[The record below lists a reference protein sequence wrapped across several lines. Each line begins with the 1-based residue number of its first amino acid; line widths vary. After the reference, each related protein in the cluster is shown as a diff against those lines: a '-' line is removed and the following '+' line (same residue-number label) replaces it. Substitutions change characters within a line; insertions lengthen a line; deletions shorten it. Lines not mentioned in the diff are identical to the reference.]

1 MVCLLVMVP
10 LLGVVAITTFSTN
23 ADREREMQQ
32 VCTDVAEEVSL
43 KWNQLV
49 EEYMQVLSF
58 VSYDEEVELFFY
70 DTELNQKFYSK
81 SSLEKTVRIP
91 MLAHRYASAIYIFSD
106 DVGQMVTTKGIGRR
120 QYSVEQEMLDTVSA
134 LVKEKVQISTN
145 VDHTGSKFLLLHND
159 FTVGKIKG
167 ILLMKCNVYQLLNY
181 FNFQEDGDFFV
192 TDEKQVVF
200 STRSELI
207 GEDKSVLDQYG
218 TNYVKKSMVP
228 KHNDGLVLTIFL
240 DESQVQTSRSLFH
253 ESMLL
258 FVVAVFCVTLAMA
271 LWISHKLY
279 MPFRE
284 ILALLRE
291 NGELV
296 EENSFGS
303 RNELEYIIYAIK
315 QKRYFN
321 EDAGQEMAKRL
332 ELLKK
337 AQSVALQSQINPHFI
352 NNTLETI
359 SFMAIAQLGRENEVS
374 KMVKA
379 LANMLR
385 TSLGTVEAL
394 VPVSEEIRHCEQY
407 LSIQNIRYQNKF
419 QTFWHVDP
427 RVHDCHIIRIT
438 LQPIVENAIYHGIKH
453 LSKPGRLNISIQ
465 REDELLNITVRDNG
479 LGMTEEKLREVT
491 QQMNEDLFQQSK
503 HIGLAN
509 VYQRIKLFY
518 GEDCSFT
525 IRSILGEGTEITLR
539 VPIK

>member
-91 MLAHRYASAIYIFSD
+91 LLAHRYASAIYIFSD
-106 DVGQMVTTKGIGRR
+106 DVEQMVTTKGIGRR

-134 LVKEKVQISTN
+134 LIKEKVQISTN

-218 TNYVKKSMVP
+218 ANYVKKSMVP

>member
-106 DVGQMVTTKGIGRR
+106 DVEQMVTTKGIGRR

-134 LVKEKVQISTN
+134 LIKEKVQISTN

-218 TNYVKKSMVP
+218 ANYVKKSMVP

>member
-106 DVGQMVTTKGIGRR
+106 DVEQMVTTKGIGRR

-218 TNYVKKSMVP
+218 ANYVKKSMVP

-394 VPVSEEIRHCEQY
+394 VPVSDEIRHCEQY

>member
-218 TNYVKKSMVP
+218 ANYVKKSMVP

>member
-106 DVGQMVTTKGIGRR
+106 DVEQMVTTKGIGRR

-192 TDEKQVVF
+192 TDEKRVVF

-218 TNYVKKSMVP
+218 ANYVKKSMVP